1 MGHYSIC
8 KRNLVFLALF
18 LTFIQFQACS
28 TDNALPAVVT
38 AQSESPKSGSPLDE
52 LPAHICQIT
61 TFGERPDWSHDG
73 KRILFMEKTF
83 GDVYEVEL
91 EAKVIRPLTHHF
103 FHEGFLRAFYLSN
116 GDILLQGARRFDS
129 ENPWP
134 SRHQDQQELWVLKRD
149 LSGPP
154 TPLGR
159 TLFEGAAVSR
169 TRLRIAWSQDVTN
182 ADLDNELYPHLG
194 GTFYMADIQYTEGIP
209 QLTNITRIDKQMPFE
224 GEYETQ
230 NFRPPDESEL
240 IFAVYHFR
248 GEDRSAVRTVP
259 DDRLEALGPG
269 IETDSQGRSDERTE
283 TMGVDIATGKVT
295 NYSKAPGQIDEP
307 EGVFPD
313 GKHTLIECDAHYP
326 KGPSFH
332 DIYKLALDGS
342 GRSERLTTFSDYP
355 GYKATNPVV
364 SDDGRYVA
372 FQYAK
377 YGDPGGTGRGILIFD
392 LIRYERETSR

>member
-1 MGHYSIC
+1 MQILT
-8 KRNLVFLALF
+8 LVVSVLLLAGF
-18 LTFIQFQACS
+18 TP
-28 TDNALPAVVT
+28 TTAV
-38 AQSESPKSGSPLDE
+38 AQSGPKTGSPLDD
-52 LPAHICQIT
+52 LPPHIRQAT

-73 KRILFMEKTF
+73 KRILFMEKTY

-91 EAKVIRPLTHHF
+91 ETKVIRPLTHHF

-129 ENPWP
+129 RNPLV
-134 SRHQDQQELWVLKRD
+134 SRHQDQQELWVLKSD

-169 TRLRIAWSQDVTN
+169 TRLHIAWSQDVTN
-182 ADLDNELYPHLG
+182 ADLDNEFYPHLG
-194 GTFYMADIQYTEGIP
+194 GDFHVGDIQYVEGIP
-209 QLTNITRIDKQMPFE
+209 ELTNITKVDKEMPFE

-230 NFRPPDESEL
+230 NFRPPDEKEI

-248 GEDRSAVRTVP
+248 GEDHSAVRALP
-259 DDRLEALGPG
+259 DDRVNALGPG

-283 TMGVDIATGKVT
+283 TMGVDIATGRVT

-307 EGVFPD
+307 EGIFPD
-313 GKHTLIECDAHYP
+313 GRHTLVECDGHYP

-342 GRSERLTTFSDYP
+342 GRSERLTYFSDYP

-364 SDDGRYVA
+364 SDDGRYIA

-377 YGDPGGTGRGILIFD
+377 YGDPGGTGRGVLIFD
-392 LIRYERETSR
+392 LVRYGKETAGH

>member
-1 MGHYSIC
+1 MQILI
-8 KRNLVFLALF
+8 LVVSGLLLAG
-18 LTFIQFQACS
+18 S
-28 TDNALPAVVT
+28 TSTTAV
-38 AQSESPKSGSPLDE
+38 AQSEPKSGSPLDD
-52 LPAHICQIT
+52 LPPHIREAT

-73 KRILFMEKTF
+73 KRILFMEKTY

-91 EAKVIRPLTHHF
+91 ETGVFRPLTHHF

-116 GDILLQGARRFDS
+116 GDILLQGARHFDS
-129 ENPWP
+129 SQPLV

-169 TRLRIAWSQDVTN
+169 THLRIAWSQDVIN
-182 ADLDNELYPHLG
+182 ADLDNEFHPHLG
-194 GTFYMADIQYTEGIP
+194 GDFYVGDIQYVEGIP
-209 QLTNITRIDKQMPFE
+209 KLTNITKVDKQMPFE

-230 NFRPPDESEL
+230 NFRPPDEKEI
-240 IFAVYHFR
+240 IFAVYHSR
-248 GEDRSAVRTVP
+248 GEDPSAVRALP
-259 DDRLEALGPG
+259 KGRIEALGPG

-307 EGVFPD
+307 EGIFPD
-313 GKHTLIECDAHYP
+313 GRHTLVECDGHYP
-326 KGPSFH
+326 RGPSFH

-342 GRSERLTTFSDYP
+342 GRSERLTYFSDYP

-364 SDDGRYVA
+364 SDDGRYFA

-377 YGDPGGTGRGILIFD
+377 HGDPGGTGRGVLIFD
-392 LIRYERETSR
+392 LVRYEKETAGH